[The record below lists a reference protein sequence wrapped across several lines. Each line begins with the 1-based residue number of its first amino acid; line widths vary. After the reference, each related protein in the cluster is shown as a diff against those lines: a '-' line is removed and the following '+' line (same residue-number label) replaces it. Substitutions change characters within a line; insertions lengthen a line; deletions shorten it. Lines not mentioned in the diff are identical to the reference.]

1 MSENQAYDV
10 IVVGASAA
18 GLRAAARARRLL
30 SNAKILVID
39 EDTYISYAACGMP
52 YYVSGDIENADK
64 LRETAYGI
72 VRDPE
77 YFRTAKGLEVIID
90 TRVERIDRDARKIY
104 CHSIKTGE
112 DSEYSYDK
120 LVLAMGASPVMLP
133 MVPKDS
139 KRITTLKTLHDAID
153 LRKSLERGEIK
164 KVGIVGGGFIGCEL
178 AESFGALWGVDV
190 VLIEAASHI
199 LPNILDTEM
208 AYPVEDYLKSEDVKL
223 YTNCPLQEITESE
236 EAVTIKTS
244 QGAFEVDRAVIAVG
258 VRPNG
263 KLAEECGLELGK
275 WGGIVVDDKMTT
287 SDPTIFAAGDCVE
300 MKHMISGKPL
310 QLPLGSLANR
320 QGRIVGSNLGGGDE
334 RFRPV
339 VGSAAAKIFDMN
351 VASTGLTEVAATDAG
366 FDTGCVWGT
375 LTDKPDYY
383 PESQNVFLKLVYD
396 KGSGR
401 LLGLQGYSKGEI
413 VKRVDVF
420 AALLKHNGHLE
431 DLLDM
436 EFAYAPPYA
445 PAIDPLFSLGAIAR
459 NAMLEGIDQVRPD
472 SPLGDAIGID
482 VRQPSEIEG
491 NHLSELDCQ
500 NIPLEELREKCEELC
515 KDRPLLA
522 ICEKGLRSSES
533 VRILKEKGFT
543 DVKYL
548 GGGIHMKPDA
558 SSTS

>member
-1 MSENQAYDV
+1 MSKNQAYDI

-30 SNAKILVID
+30 SNAKIMVID

-52 YYVSGDIENADK
+52 YYVSGDIDNADK

-77 YFRTAKGLEVIID
+77 YFRTAKGIEVVID
-90 TRVERIDRDARKIY
+90 TRVEQIDRDAHKIY
-104 CHSIKTGE
+104 CRSLKTGE

-120 LVLAMGASPVMLP
+120 LVLATGASPVILP
-133 MVPKDS
+133 VVPKGS
-139 KRITTLKTLHDAID
+139 KRITTFKTLHDAID

-199 LPNILDTEM
+199 LSNILDSEM
-208 AYPVEDYLKSEDVKL
+208 ASAVEDYLKSEDVKL
-223 YTNCPLQEITESE
+223 YINCPLQEITESE
-236 EAVTIKTS
+236 EAVTLETS
-244 QGAFEVDRAVIAVG
+244 QGAFQVDRAVIAVG

-263 KLAEECGLELGK
+263 KLAKECGLELGK
-275 WGGIVVDDKMTT
+275 WGGIIVDDKMTT

-300 MKHMISGKPL
+300 VKHMISGKPL

-320 QGRIVGSNLGGGDE
+320 QGRVVGSNLGGGDE

-351 VASTGLTEVAATDAG
+351 VASTGLTEVAAQDAG
-366 FDTGCVWGT
+366 FDAGSVWGT
-375 LTDKPDYY
+375 FTDKADYY

-396 KGSGR
+396 KGSGQ
-401 LLGLQGYSKGEI
+401 LLGLQGYGKGEL

-420 AALLKHNGHLE
+420 AALLRHDGYLE

-445 PAIDPLFSLGAIAR
+445 PAVDPLFSLGAIAR
-459 NAMLEGIDQVRPD
+459 NSQLEGIDQVRPD
-472 SPLGDAIGID
+472 TPISDSIGVD
-482 VRQPSEIEG
+482 VRQPYEVEG
-491 NHLSELDCQ
+491 NQLSELDCQ
-500 NIPLEELREKCEELC
+500 NIPLEELREKCGELC
-515 KDRPLLA
+515 KDKPLLA
-522 ICEKGLRSSES
+522 LCEKGLRSAES

-548 GGGIHMKPDA
+548 GGGIHMKPA
-558 SSTS
+558 G

>member
-1 MSENQAYDV
+1 MSENQAYDI

-199 LPNILDTEM
+199 LSNILDTF
-208 AYPVEDYLKSEDVKL
+208 ALDVLL
-223 YTNCPLQEITESE
+223 YSGSHL
-236 EAVTIKTS
+236 
-244 QGAFEVDRAVIAVG
+244 G
-258 VRPNG
+258 V
-263 KLAEECGLELGK
+263 
-275 WGGIVVDDKMTT
+275 
-287 SDPTIFAAGDCVE
+287 
-300 MKHMISGKPL
+300 
-310 QLPLGSLANR
+310 
-320 QGRIVGSNLGGGDE
+320 
-334 RFRPV
+334 
-339 VGSAAAKIFDMN
+339 
-351 VASTGLTEVAATDAG
+351 
-366 FDTGCVWGT
+366 
-375 LTDKPDYY
+375 
-383 PESQNVFLKLVYD
+383 
-396 KGSGR
+396 
-401 LLGLQGYSKGEI
+401 
-413 VKRVDVF
+413 
-420 AALLKHNGHLE
+420 
-431 DLLDM
+431 
-436 EFAYAPPYA
+436 
-445 PAIDPLFSLGAIAR
+445 
-459 NAMLEGIDQVRPD
+459 
-472 SPLGDAIGID
+472 
-482 VRQPSEIEG
+482 
-491 NHLSELDCQ
+491 
-500 NIPLEELREKCEELC
+500 
-515 KDRPLLA
+515 
-522 ICEKGLRSSES
+522 
-533 VRILKEKGFT
+533 
-543 DVKYL
+543 
-548 GGGIHMKPDA
+548 
-558 SSTS
+558 